1 MEIFILITLS
11 VCLLL
16 SLPFAVITFDDLY
29 EEVKILLKGG
39 DTNE

>member
-11 VCLLL
+11 VGLLL
-16 SLPFAVITFDDLY
+16 SLPFAIITFDDLH